1 MNFKQKL
8 SSIKAFV
15 FDVDGVL
22 SSSFVPLY
30 PNGEPMR
37 TANLK
42 DGYAI
47 QFAIKKGFIIGIISG
62 AKTEAVRVR
71 FSSLGVKDIYLAAC
85 NKMVCLKDFLEN
97 NKLNAGDV
105 LYMGDDIPDYQVMQ
119 AVGVPVCPAD
129 AVPEIKE
136 ISCYIS
142 HVKGGEGCARDV
154 IEQVMRAQDKWMNC
168 PEAFCW

>member
-8 SSIKAFV
+8 TSIKAFV
-15 FDVDGVL
+15 FDIDGVL
-22 SSSFVPLY
+22 SSSYVPLGFD
-30 PNGEPMR
+30 GEPMR

-47 QFAIKKGFIIGIISG
+47 QYAIKKGFIVGIISG
-62 AKTEAVRVR
+62 AQTEAVRVR
-71 FSSLGVKDIYLAAC
+71 FSYLGIKDIYLAAC
-85 NKMVCLKDFLEN
+85 NKMICLKDFLKKHN
-97 NKLNAGDV
+97 LNAEDV
-105 LYMGDDIPDYQVMQ
+105 LYMGDDIPDYEVMQ
-119 AVGVPVCPAD
+119 TVGVAVCPAD

-142 HVKGGEGCARDV
+142 HKKGGEGCARDV
-154 IEQVMRAQDKWMNC
+154 IEQAMRAQDKWMDC